1 MSYSMK
7 QRCAVFRI
15 LRKKYPN
22 VLTAL
27 NAFFRENDAE
37 YVNSDNVINAC
48 ENNDIKKAFYYA
60 RWTISQDD
68 EGICDI
74 TFNSSRLGSEEALFC
89 AIAHLVETESY
100 IEMEGE
106 DKSIWRWIFDGK
118 YCREENAKVIFSGQN
133 PLLPPPC
140 NIGDTVYMSVST
152 INNKRCPAN
161 KPIKAYVESIHYYSW
176 GSILGLLVDTRK
188 LSGVYQFSFN
198 EYNKVYFSSEE
209 DAAKAIEDLQEKE
222 N

>member
-15 LRKKYPN
+15 PKKKYPN
-22 VLTAL
+22 VITAL
-27 NAFFRENDAE
+27 NVFFKENDAE

-48 ENNDIKKAFYYA
+48 ENNDIEKAFYYA

-89 AIAHLVETESY
+89 TIAHLVETESY

-118 YCREENAKVIFSGQN
+118 YCREENAKVIFLGQN

-140 NIGDTVYMSVST
+140 NIGDTVYMSVS
-152 INNKRCPAN
+152 IANNKRCPAN
-161 KPIKAYVESIHYYSW
+161 KPIKAYVE
-176 GSILGLLVDTRK
+176 DRK
-188 LSGVYQFSFN
+188 SV
-198 EYNKVYFSSEE
+198 V
-209 DAAKAIEDLQEKE
+209 
-222 N
+222 

>member
-1 MSYSMK
+1 
-7 QRCAVFRI
+7 
-15 LRKKYPN
+15 
-22 VLTAL
+22 
-27 NAFFRENDAE
+27 
-37 YVNSDNVINAC
+37 
-48 ENNDIKKAFYYA
+48 
-60 RWTISQDD
+60 
-68 EGICDI
+68 
-74 TFNSSRLGSEEALFC
+74 
-89 AIAHLVETESY
+89 
-100 IEMEGE
+100 MEGE
-106 DKSIWRWIFDGK
+106 DNSLWRWTFDGK
-118 YCREENAKVIFSGQN
+118 YYREENAKIIFSGQN